1 MNSTTILLVTLGVV
15 ILVVYYTYFFTRSR
29 KLVRRWAREN
39 NYALLKMEHRLFR
52 KGPYLLTGRNQA
64 VFRVVVRDD
73 SGLKRRGWVRCGSW
87 LAGIFGNDVEAT
99 MDKLPYPGE
108 YLGE

>member
-52 KGPYLLTGRNQA
+52 
-64 VFRVVVRDD
+64 VVVRDD